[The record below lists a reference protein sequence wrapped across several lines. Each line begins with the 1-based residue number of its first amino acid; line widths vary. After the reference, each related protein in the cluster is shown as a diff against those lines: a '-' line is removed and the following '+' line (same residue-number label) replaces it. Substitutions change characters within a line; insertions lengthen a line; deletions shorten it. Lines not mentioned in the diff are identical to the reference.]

1 MSPFWRGQRGGRAG
15 VTEICDLARS
25 NTCVTAPAVVRG
37 ACVEAEDAERG
48 PGERDE
54 RDPIADRERA
64 WIDGLRRGDP
74 ASFDAAFAAYRRR
87 LYGYL
92 VRMTRRRDV
101 AEDLLQE
108 TFLRL
113 AQHAKR
119 LAEDTRLGAWLFTVA
134 HRLFV
139 SWTRAQGVR
148 AMLAAELPPR
158 EPGGG
163 ERSPL
168 DAVAASQ
175 AQAALERAFAE
186 LAPPYREVAL
196 LVGVEGMQPAEVA
209 QILGHKPEA
218 IRQRLARARAQLAG
232 ALGEHAPAAWR
243 QP

>member
-1 MSPFWRGQRGGRAG
+1 M
-15 VTEICDLARS
+15 
-25 NTCVTAPAVVRG
+25 VRCT
-37 ACVEAEDAERG
+37 CVEAEDAERG
-48 PGERDE
+48 REDLERG
-54 RDPIADRERA
+54 
-64 WIDGLRRGDP
+64 WLDGLRRGDA
-74 ASFDAAFAAYRRR
+74 ASFDAVFAAYRRR

-119 LAEDTRLGAWLFTVA
+119 LTDDTRLGAWLFTVA

-139 SWTRAQGVR
+139 SWGRAQGVR
-148 AMLAAELPPR
+148 AMLAAEVPLRDPA
-158 EPGGG
+158 GD

-168 DAVAASQ
+168 EAIAASQ

-209 QILGHKPEA
+209 QILGQKPEA
-218 IRQRLARARAQLAG
+218 VRQRLARARTQLAG

-243 QP
+243 KA

>member
-1 MSPFWRGQRGGRAG
+1 MQ
-15 VTEICDLARS
+15 
-25 NTCVTAPAVVRG
+25 
-37 ACVEAEDAERG
+37 AEDAERG
-48 PGERDE
+48 P
-54 RDPIADRERA
+54 DREVA
-64 WIDGLRRGDP
+64 WVAGLRRGDA
-74 ASFDAAFAAYRRR
+74 ASFDAVFAAYRRR

-113 AQHAKR
+113 AQHATR

-148 AMLAAELPPR
+148 ALLAAELPPR
-158 EPGGG
+158 EPADDD
-163 ERSPL
+163 RSPL
-168 DAVAASQ
+168 EAVAASQ
-175 AQAALERAFAE
+175 AHVALERAFAE

-209 QILGHKPEA
+209 QILGQKPDA

-232 ALGEHAPAAWR
+232 ALGEHA
-243 QP
+243 

>member
-1 MSPFWRGQRGGRAG
+1 MAA
-15 VTEICDLARS
+15 D
-25 NTCVTAPAVVRG
+25 
-37 ACVEAEDAERG
+37 DAERA
-48 PGERDE
+48 RDE
-54 RDPIADRERA
+54 RDPPGRPRAPAAGAADREAAAAAPEAA
-64 WIDGLRRGDP
+64 WLDGLRRGDA
-74 ASFDAAFAAYRRR
+74 ASFDAVFAAYRRR

-113 AQHAKR
+113 AQRAR
-119 LAEDTRLGAWLFTVA
+119 DLTPDTRLGAWLFTVA

-148 AMLAAELPPR
+148 AVLAAEVPPR
-158 EPGGG
+158 EPAA
-163 ERSPL
+163 EDRSPL
-168 DAVAASQ
+168 EAVAAGQ

-196 LVGVEGMQPAEVA
+196 LVGVEGMQPTEVA
-209 QILGHKPEA
+209 QILGQKPEA
-218 IRQRLARARAQLAG
+218 VRQRLARARAQLAG

>member
-1 MSPFWRGQRGGRAG
+1 M
-15 VTEICDLARS
+15 
-25 NTCVTAPAVVRG
+25 
-37 ACVEAEDAERG
+37 EANDAERA
-48 PGERDE
+48 RDE
-54 RDPIADRERA
+54 RDPAERA
-64 WIDGLRRGDP
+64 PAAAEPPPDLERTWLDGLRRGAP
-74 ASFDAAFAAYRRR
+74 ASFDAVFAAYRRR

-113 AQHAKR
+113 AQHAKK
-119 LAEDTRLGAWLFTVA
+119 LADDTRLGAWLFTVA

-148 AMLAAELPPR
+148 AVLAAEVPPG
-158 EPGGG
+158 EPAAEG
-163 ERSPL
+163 RSPL
-168 DAVAASQ
+168 DAVAAGQ

-196 LVGVEGMQPAEVA
+196 LVGVEGMQPTEVA
-209 QILGHKPEA
+209 QILGQKPEA
-218 IRQRLARARAQLAG
+218 VRQRLARARAQLAS
-232 ALGEHAPAAWR
+232 ALGDHAPAAWR